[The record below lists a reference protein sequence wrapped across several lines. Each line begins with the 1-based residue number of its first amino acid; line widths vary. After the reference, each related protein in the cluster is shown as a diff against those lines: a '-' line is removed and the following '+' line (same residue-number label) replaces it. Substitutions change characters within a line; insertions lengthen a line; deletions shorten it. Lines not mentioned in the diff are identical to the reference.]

1 MRLDKPSRH
10 NGPDRKAKML
20 WAADCAERVLP
31 FFEERYRDDDR
42 PRKAIESLRIWARRG
57 EVSMREI
64 RATSLAAHAA
74 ARAATDPAARAAARA
89 AGQAAATAHVQ
100 THAEGAA
107 GYAAR
112 AQELKGVPASLPP
125 WTGAAMPRE

>member
-1 MRLDKPSRH
+1 VKLDTPSRH
-10 NGPDRKAKML
+10 NGPDRIAKML

-31 FFEERYRDDDR
+31 FFEERYPDDDR
-42 PRKAIESLRIWARRG
+42 PRKAIGSLRIWAQRG
-57 EVSMREI
+57 EVSMREV

-74 ARAATDPAARAAARA
+74 ARAARDPAARAAARA

-107 GYAAR
+107 RYAAR
-112 AQELKGVPASLPP
+112 AQELRGLPVSLPAR
-125 WTGAAMPRE
+125 G